1 MPNTL
6 VNLKIKKTY
15 NMDKNTRNELIINV
29 NYIKSVNFDSG
40 EMLNFAPS
48 NYTNK
53 FLYDELEIGNLYYQR
68 PLLKI
73 ATECETITLSFT
85 DDAPASE
92 LYAQLKA
99 KLSSGTERPFFGIDI
114 NSPLYRV
121 AHTL

>member
-1 MPNTL
+1 
-6 VNLKIKKTY
+6 
-15 NMDKNTRNELIINV
+15 MDKNTRNELIINV

-53 FLYDELEIGNLYYQR
+53 FLYDELEIGDLYYQR
-68 PLLKI
+68 PLMKI
-73 ATECETITLSFT
+73 TTEDEKITLSFA
-85 DDAPASE
+85 DDAPAIE
-92 LYAQLKA
+92 MYVQLKA
-99 KLSSGTERPFFGIDI
+99 KLSSGTEHPFFWIDL

>member
-1 MPNTL
+1 
-6 VNLKIKKTY
+6 
-15 NMDKNTRNELIINV
+15 MDKNTRNELIINV

-40 EMLNFAPS
+40 GMLNFAPS

-99 KLSSGTERPFFGIDI
+99 KLSSGTERPFFWIDT

-121 AHTL
+121 AHIL